1 MTLSPRLSNSPAL
14 HRMQRA
20 GISLSLA
27 LLLSACGGGGSSGS
41 DGAGNPGVD
50 PETPTVEP
58 GDKPQALGGKKAL
71 LVTIDGL
78 SYEALLQARQA
89 GQHPALKSLI
99 IAPAQTGGYV
109 GSPSEQRTLPLPG
122 WASLITGVWADQH
135 GLRGVGNAT
144 PALSAPTLVALAS
157 EAPTAALALSSADY
171 RNLWSQD
178 LQEGRIIEAANCTD
192 SDSCVSEQTQKYLQE
207 GKSLILAQI
216 QAPARAATQAGLGSP
231 AYQKAVQES
240 LAALDKLF
248 ALIETRKQ
256 ADASEDWLVILTT
269 SYGMD
274 EFGGTTGSQ
283 FNRNKTSFIATNK
296 TLASLPA
303 ADSQVSSSTDMNSL
317 AAVIDIAPT
326 VLAHLGIQSEP
337 YRFRGSSLQAET
349 RVRNV
354 SFSKPAD
361 KNMVDLE
368 WVLDGDA
375 SQEIQIM
382 RDGKLIATLPAGTT
396 QYSDP
401 LPTSDTE
408 QTYSLYYSVQTGKAA
423 STLKAEV
430 GYKPPPKLADTLKN
444 GLQSYYT
451 FSAQPFSD
459 SKGGSSLQ
467 TSTPSVPAAQLIA
480 ADFLDPSTAKGGLRI
495 LGSNVDGNGNRGY
508 RLAMSRDL
516 FSLSSVPK
524 MTIGFW
530 FRTPDNC
537 QGYGASIMANK
548 NYDSGNTA
556 GFALGLFNSGG
567 CDIRFNT
574 GYGGGRNESQGYNVT
589 PNEWAYVAVVIDKA
603 EGKMLGHVFDP
614 KKGAQFSSVALEART
629 IQALGGTGTGELGLN
644 EDVTGQYYKRWG
656 RSDINMDFGEL
667 AIWDRALSTDELT
680 SIYESRQPLSSLQ
693 P

>member
-1 MTLSPRLSNSPAL
+1 MTFSPRPSKSPAL
-14 HRMQRA
+14 QRMQQA

-27 LLLSACGGGGSSGS
+27 LLLSACGSGSSGS
-41 DGAGNPGVD
+41 DSPGTPGVD
-50 PETPTVEP
+50 PENPTVEP

-71 LVTIDGL
+71 IVTIDGL

-89 GQHPALKSLI
+89 GQHPALKSLT

-109 GSPSEQRTLPLPG
+109 GTPSEQRTLPLPG

-135 GLRGVGNAT
+135 GLRGVGTNS
-144 PALSAPTLVALAS
+144 PELNAPTLLALAS
-157 EAPTAALALSSADY
+157 TPPQAAMALSTADY
-171 RNLWSQD
+171 RTLWSQD

-216 QAPARAATQAGLGSP
+216 QAPARAATQGGLGSP
-231 AYQKAVQES
+231 AYQQAVQES
-240 LAALDKLF
+240 LLALDKLL
-248 ALIETRKQ
+248 AIIEQRKQ
-256 ADASEDWLVILTT
+256 ADASEDWLLILTT
-269 SYGMD
+269 SYGLD

-303 ADSQVSSSTDMNSL
+303 IDGQVTSSTDMNTL

-326 VLAHLGIQSEP
+326 VLSHLGIQSEP
-337 YRFRGSSLQAET
+337 YRFRGSSLQADS
-349 RVRNV
+349 RVHNLA
-354 SFSKPAD
+354 FSKPAD
-361 KNMVDLE
+361 KNMVDLSWALQGE
-368 WVLDGDA
+368 T
-375 SQEIQIM
+375 SQEIQVM
-382 RDGKLIATLPAGTT
+382 RDGKLIATLPAGST

-401 LPTSDTE
+401 LPASETA
-408 QTYSLYYSVQTGKAA
+408 QTYSLYYSVQVGQAA

-430 GYKPPPKLADTLKN
+430 GYQPPPKLADTLKN
-444 GLQSYYT
+444 GLRSYYT
-451 FSAQPFSD
+451 FSAQPFTD

-467 TSTPSVPAAQLIA
+467 TATPAIPAGQLIA
-480 ADFLDPSTAKGGLRI
+480 GDFLDPSTPKGGLRI
-495 LGSNVDGNGNRGY
+495 VGSNADSNGNRGY
-508 RLAMSRDL
+508 RLSMSRDL
-516 FSLSSVPK
+516 FSLASVQQ

-530 FRTPDNC
+530 LRTPNNC

-548 NYDSGNTA
+548 NYDSGNNP
-556 GFALGLFNSGG
+556 GFALGLFNANG

-574 GYGGGRNESQGYNVT
+574 GYGGGRNESQGYNIT
-589 PNEWAYVAVVIDKA
+589 PDEWAYVAVVIDKA

-614 KKGAQFSSVALEART
+614 KKGAQFGSVALEART
-629 IQALGGTGTGELGLN
+629 LQALGGTGTGELGLN

-667 AIWDRALSTDELT
+667 AMWDRALSTDELT
-680 SIYESRQPLSSLQ
+680 SIFESRQPLSSLQ

>member
-1 MTLSPRLSNSPAL
+1 
-14 HRMQRA
+14 
-20 GISLSLA
+20 
-27 LLLSACGGGGSSGS
+27 
-41 DGAGNPGVD
+41 
-50 PETPTVEP
+50 
-58 GDKPQALGGKKAL
+58 
-71 LVTIDGL
+71 
-78 SYEALLQARQA
+78 
-89 GQHPALKSLI
+89 
-99 IAPAQTGGYV
+99 
-109 GSPSEQRTLPLPG
+109 
-122 WASLITGVWADQH
+122 
-135 GLRGVGNAT
+135 
-144 PALSAPTLVALAS
+144 
-157 EAPTAALALSSADY
+157 
-171 RNLWSQD
+171 
-178 LQEGRIIEAANCTD
+178 
-192 SDSCVSEQTQKYLQE
+192 
-207 GKSLILAQI
+207 I
-216 QAPARAATQAGLGSP
+216 QAPARAASQGGLGGQ
-231 AYQKAVQES
+231 AYQQAVQAS
-240 LAALDKLF
+240 LASVDKLF
-248 ALIETRKQ
+248 ALIEKRKQ

-269 SYGMD
+269 SYGLD

-303 ADSQVSSSTDMNSL
+303 VDSAVTSTTDMNTL

-326 VLAHLGIQSEP
+326 VLSHLGIQSEQ
-337 YRFRGSSLQAET
+337 YRFRGSPLQAET

-361 KNMVDLE
+361 KNMVDLK

-375 SQEIQIM
+375 SQEIQVM

-401 LPTSDTE
+401 MPTSDTE
-408 QTYSLYYSVQTGKAA
+408 QIYSLYYSIQTGKAA
-423 STLKAEV
+423 SALKAEV

-451 FSAQPFSD
+451 FNAQPFTD

-467 TSTPSVPAAQLIA
+467 TSTPSVPAGQLIA

-495 LGSNVDGNGNRGY
+495 LGSNVDANGNRGY

-603 EGKMLGHVFDP
+603 DGRMMGHVFDP

>member
-1 MTLSPRLSNSPAL
+1 MTFSPRLPKSPAL
-14 HRMQRA
+14 QRMQQA
-20 GISLSLA
+20 GLTLSMA
-27 LLLSACGGGGSSGS
+27 LLLSACSGGSGGNDGS
-41 DGAGNPGVD
+41 TSPGVD
-50 PETPTVEP
+50 PEPPTVEP

-71 LVTIDGL
+71 IVTIDGL

-89 GQHPALKSLI
+89 GQHPALKSLT

-109 GSPSEQRTLPLPG
+109 GTNSEQRTLPVPG

-135 GLRGVGNAT
+135 GLRGVGTAAPT
-144 PALSAPTLVALAS
+144 LSAPTLLALADKQ
-157 EAPTAALALSSADY
+157 PQAAMALSAADY
-171 RNLWSQD
+171 RKLLGED
-178 LQEGRIIEAANCTD
+178 LQAGRIVEAANCTD
-192 SDSCVSEQTQKYLQE
+192 SDSCVSEQTEKYLQQ

-216 QAPARAATQAGLGSP
+216 QAPARAASQGGLGGQ
-231 AYQKAVQES
+231 AYQQAVQAS
-240 LAALDKLF
+240 LASVDKLF
-248 ALIETRKQ
+248 ALIEKRKQ

-269 SYGMD
+269 SYGLD

-303 ADSQVSSSTDMNSL
+303 ADSPITSTTDMNTL

-326 VLAHLGIQSEP
+326 VLSHLGIQSEQ
-337 YRFRGSSLQAET
+337 YRFRGSPLQAET

-361 KNMVDLE
+361 KNMVDLK

-375 SQEIQIM
+375 SQEIQVM

-401 LPTSDTE
+401 MPTSDTE
-408 QTYSLYYSVQTGKAA
+408 QIYSLYYSIQTGKAA
-423 STLKAEV
+423 SALKAEV

-451 FSAQPFSD
+451 FNAQPFTD

-467 TSTPSVPAAQLIA
+467 TSTPSVPAGQLIA

-495 LGSNVDGNGNRGY
+495 LGSNVDANGNRGY

-589 PNEWAYVAVVIDKA
+589 PNEWAYVAVVIDKTD
-603 EGKMLGHVFDP
+603 GRMLGHVFDP